1 MSPDNS
7 EEGKEREAEA
17 WDEKKQ
23 MQNNKMADVSGSL
36 SVMTTDVNGLR
47 FTEWI
52 KTEQSKTHNPRIY
65 CF

>member
-23 MQNNKMADVSGSL
+23 MQNNKMADVSASL